1 MLSGKVGIV
10 ALLASGL
17 AAQAEVITFGTGGQA
32 AAPPSFTEGSFTFT
46 HVAGTEACFS
56 HIGNPARSFSLGCG
70 FDVAVGDAYVV
81 TRTGGGTFTFTQ
93 FEISSPATA
102 GSDTMRFR
110 GQLGGFFTE
119 DLPSVA
125 TSSPS
130 WVTITTGFSG
140 PIDLLRMEISAL
152 GNGYLLVDNLVL
164 TAFDSAVPEPS
175 MALPVGL
182 ALLAGGYLRRR
193 R

>member
-17 AAQAEVITFGTGGQA
+17 AAQAEVITFGTGADA
-32 AAPPSFTEGSFTFT
+32 AAPTSFTEGSFTFT
-46 HVAGTEACFS
+46 RVAGTNACFVAL
-56 HIGNPARSFSLGCG
+56 GNPARSFSISC
-70 FDVAVGDAYVV
+70 FAPAIGDAYEI

-93 FEISSPATA
+93 FEGWALQP
-102 GSDTMRFR
+102 SDTMRFR

-119 DLPSVA
+119 DLPNVA

-130 WVTITTGFSG
+130 WDTIVTGFSG
-140 PIDLLRMEISAL
+140 PIDLLRMEITAVGSFAL
-152 GNGYLLVDNLVL
+152 LLDNLEL
-164 TAFDSAVPEPS
+164 TPSDSAVPEPS

-182 ALLAGGYLRRR
+182 ALLAGRYLRRR

>member
-17 AAQAEVITFGTGGQA
+17 AAQAEVITFGTGDGA

-46 HVAGTEACFS
+46 RFAGTGACFVPD
-56 HIGNPARSFSLGCG
+56 GNPARSFWLGCLG
-70 FDVAVGDAYVV
+70 ANIGDAYDI

-93 FEISSPATA
+93 FEISSLKGV

-125 TSSPS
+125 SSSVS

-140 PIDLLRMEISAL
+140 PIDLLRMELSAF
-152 GNGYLLVDNLVL
+152 GSESLLLDNLEL
-164 TAFDSAVPEPS
+164 TPSDSAVPEPS